1 MKNLNEKLEG
11 LKQEFRDRIK
21 RGEFDV
27 VNIEYRPS
35 SLGYKGEIK
44 VSIDEV
50 FFQYSLSDDR
60 TFVAEHGELKI
71 FPAGKYQD
79 YFTELY
85 RQFDL
90 CESERKQERI
100 KELKREIEKLEKL
113 ES

>member
-1 MKNLNEKLEG
+1 MKNLNEKLQD

-27 VNIEYRPS
+27 VNIEYS
-35 SLGYKGEIK
+35 SNCGYMGVIT

-50 FFQYSLSDDR
+50 IFRYSLSDDR
-60 TFVAEHGELKI
+60 TFIADHGELKI
-71 FPAGKYQD
+71 FPVGKYQD

-90 CESERKQERI
+90 FESERKQERI